1 MKLYNIY
8 GRVVNRNVFKYL
20 IKWDSKSR
28 SKIQE
33 KTKLFLKDYWKNH
46 VVYEEFPVYG
56 SRMKVD
62 LLNATKKIAVEVH
75 GPQHTEFNKF
85 FHNNSRLNFL
95 KSIKRDVKK
104 EEWLTLNKY
113 TFVEIYYDEINDLS
127 EKFFKDTYNIIL

>member
-75 GPQHTEFNKF
+75 RPQHTEFNKF

-104 EEWLTLNKY
+104 EEWLKLNKY
-113 TFVEIYYDEINDLS
+113 TFVEIYYDEVSDLS

>member
-113 TFVEIYYDEINDLS
+113 TFVEIYYDEVSDLS